1 VQNTIK
7 NPITSWQEEDR
18 PREKLMLKGKASL
31 SNHELLAILI
41 GSGTPK
47 VSAVELCAEIFNYV
61 HDDLVQLGKLNI
73 TDLMRFKGIGEAKA
87 ISIVASMELGRRR
100 QASNQA
106 KASVVKSSKD
116 IYHLLLADL
125 SDLITEE
132 FWVVFLNHRNK
143 IIGKQ
148 KISAG
153 GLTATVVDIRILFK
167 HAIERL
173 ATSIILAH
181 NHPSGTLKPS
191 QADIQLTN
199 KIKEAGKV
207 LDVQLLDHLII
218 ADTGYYSFADEG
230 RL

>member
-1 VQNTIK
+1 
-7 NPITSWQEEDR
+7 
-18 PREKLMLKGKASL
+18 M
-31 SNHELLAILI
+31 AILI
-41 GSGTPK
+41 GSGTPQT
-47 VSAVELCAEIFNYV
+47 SAVDLCDQILGYV
-61 HDDLVQLGKLNI
+61 NQDLIQLGKLS
-73 TDLMRFKGIGEAKA
+73 TKDLMRFKGIGEAKA
-87 ISIVASMELGRRR
+87 ISIVASLELGRRR
-100 QASNQA
+100 QAENHP
-106 KASVVKSSKD
+106 KVNIIKSSKD
-116 IYHLLLADL
+116 IYHLLLSDL

-143 IIGKQ
+143 IIGKEQ
-148 KISAG
+148 ISSG

-191 QADIQLTN
+191 QADILLTR
-199 KIKEAGKV
+199 KIREAGKL

-218 ADTGYYSFADEG
+218 ADSGYYSFADEG

>member
-1 VQNTIK
+1 
-7 NPITSWQEEDR
+7 
-18 PREKLMLKGKASL
+18 MLKGKASL

-100 QASNQA
+100 QAFNQA

>member
-1 VQNTIK
+1 MQNTIK

>member
-1 VQNTIK
+1 
-7 NPITSWQEEDR
+7 
-18 PREKLMLKGKASL
+18 MLKGKASL

-218 ADTGYYSFADEG
+218 ADTGYYSFVDEG

>member
-1 VQNTIK
+1 
-7 NPITSWQEEDR
+7 
-18 PREKLMLKGKASL
+18 MLKGKASL